1 MAYDGIFQLRIALL
15 AIEPPIWRRIQVPGT
30 MTLPRVHRV
39 FQVVMGWTDS
49 HLHEFVV
56 RGQRYGQ
63 MSRDG
68 GPYHVI
74 PERSIP
80 LYEVIHL
87 ALARFEYRYD
97 LGDGWQHEVQ
107 IEQELEREPGAHYPR
122 CLDGARACPPEDCG
136 GFGGYG
142 ELIEAIRD
150 PRHERHE
157 ELLEWLGGGFDPEAF
172 DLDAVNHRLR
182 RFRSP

>member
-15 AIEPPIWRRIQVPGT
+15 AIKPPIWRRIQVPGT

-39 FQVVMGWTDS
+39 FQVVMGWTDT
-49 HLHEFVV
+49 HLYEFVV

-80 LYEVIHL
+80 LLRDHPPG
-87 ALARFEYRYD
+87 ARSVRVP
-97 LGDGWQHEVQ
+97 LRPRGRVAARVQ
-107 IEQELEREPGAHYPR
+107 IEKELDREPGAHYPR
-122 CLDGARACPPEDCG
+122 CLAGARACPPEDCG

-172 DLDAVNHRLR
+172 DLDAVNRRLR
-182 RFRSP
+182 RFRQ

>member
-1 MAYDGIFQLRIALL
+1 MAYDRIIQLRIALL
-15 AIEPPIWRRIQVPGT
+15 AIEPPIWRRVQVPGM

-56 RGQRYGQ
+56 RGQRYGV

-80 LYEVIHL
+80 LHEITFL
-87 ALARFEYRYD
+87 ALTGFEYRYD
-97 LGDGWQHEVQ
+97 FGDGWQHEVR
-107 IEQELEREPGAHYPR
+107 IEQELDRETGVYYPR
-122 CLDGARACPPEDCG
+122 CLAGARACPPEDCG

-142 ELIEAIRD
+142 RFLEAIRD
-150 PRHERHE
+150 PEHE
-157 ELLEWLGGGFDPEAF
+157 EHDAMLSWVGGQFDPDAF
-172 DLDAVNHRLR
+172 DFAAVNRRLR
-182 RFRSP
+182 RFRS